1 MPKKSWNQ
9 IVTGQFFRWV
19 LKIRNGVYFA
29 DGRSNS
35 PSLGRY
41 TLETRTLSEALTT
54 LRELDLR
61 MAVKHGMAQSEL
73 LNQPRE
79 QVLAL
84 EDGRDIYERH
94 VRRPA
99 VARGPKPTTAKRYR
113 AVLDKFFE
121 YCEQNRINYWNEVNR
136 EVLDGYGA
144 WLDAEAY
151 AYATEYLELTTLKQ
165 VLKVLVQKGR
175 LPNSALFP
183 YSLRKPTGTDTY
195 CWSQEEVQAILQ
207 HCVSLQMDWL
217 HAILLTL
224 AWTGMRIGE
233 LAVLRWSDI
242 DLERKLITLQ
252 DESTR
257 NAIPQRDRRTTK
269 SGHSRSFPI
278 HAELLELLV
287 KQERHTDGFVF
298 HGPLGGKVKP
308 DVVRRALVR
317 EILEPLSDRFP
328 AESGQPGFIDGRLHS
343 FRHYFCSMCANQ
355 QVPERMLMNWLGHR
369 HSSMVHRYY
378 HLHDKESQQQM
389 GRLNRL
395 SSEIPSSR

>member
-1 MPKKSWNQ
+1 MPKKSEHEIITCQ
-9 IVTGQFFRWV
+9 YYRWI
-19 LKIRNGVYFA
+19 LKTRNGVYFA
-29 DGRSNS
+29 DGRSNA

-41 TLETRTLSEALTT
+41 TLETRDRKEALVT

-61 MAVKHGMAQSEL
+61 MAVKHGRAKSEL
-73 LNQPRE
+73 LGEPQDQLLPLAEGR
-79 QVLAL
+79 QV
-84 EDGRDIYERH
+84 YEIH

-99 VARGPKPTTAKRYR
+99 VAKGPKASTAKRYR
-113 AVLDKFFE
+113 PVLDKFDE
-121 YCEQNRINYWNEVNR
+121 YCEQNGIKYWNEVNC

-175 LPNSALFP
+175 LPNSILFP
-183 YSLRKPTGTDTY
+183 YPLKKPTGTDTY
-195 CWSQEEVQAILQ
+195 CWTQEEVQTIIQ
-207 HCVSLQMDWL
+207 FCRTNRMDWL

-233 LAVLRWSDI
+233 LAMLRWSDI
-242 DLERKLITLQ
+242 DLGRKLITLQ

-257 NAIPQRDRRTTK
+257 KSIPQRNRRTTK

-278 HAELLELLV
+278 HAELLDLLSNSD
-287 KQERHTDGFVF
+287 RHSDGFVF

-308 DVVRRALVR
+308 DVVRRALIR
-317 EILEPLSDRFP
+317 EVLEPLSDRFP
-328 AESGQPGFIDGRLHS
+328 SESGEPGFKDGRLHS

-378 HLHDKESQQQM
+378 HLHDRESQLQM
-389 GRLNRL
+389 SRL
-395 SSEIPSSR
+395 SRLGIETPNS